1 MSPILRQAVASDVAE
16 IAALV
21 NKAYRPTVDRR
32 GWTHEADLVSGQR
45 VSVAQV
51 LSILSEGSTILLL
64 CQPEIV
70 ACVQVQAV
78 DSVAYIGM
86 LATDPSSQ
94 AQGLG
99 KRMLAHAEDF
109 ATEFC
114 HAQCYQMSVLC
125 QRHELIA
132 FYERRGY
139 VRTGDIVDYPVAAG
153 VGQPIVADLQVDT
166 LVKWCK
172 HDSR

>member
-1 MSPILRQAVASDVAE
+1 MNLVLRQAVASDAAE

-21 NKAYRPTVDRR
+21 NNAYRPTLDGR

-45 VSVAQV
+45 VSVEQA
-51 LSILSEGSTILLL
+51 LLILGDGSTVLLL

-70 ACVQVQAV
+70 ACVQVQPAE
-78 DSVAYIGM
+78 SVAYIGM
-86 LATDPSSQ
+86 LATDPSCQ

-114 HAQCYQMSVLC
+114 HVQSYQMSVLS
-125 QRHELIA
+125 QRHELMA

-139 VRTGDIVDYPVAAG
+139 VRTGMIVDYPVSAG
-153 VGQPIVADLQVDT
+153 VGQPIVADLQVET
-166 LVKWCK
+166 LVKRRDW
-172 HDSR
+172 DSR